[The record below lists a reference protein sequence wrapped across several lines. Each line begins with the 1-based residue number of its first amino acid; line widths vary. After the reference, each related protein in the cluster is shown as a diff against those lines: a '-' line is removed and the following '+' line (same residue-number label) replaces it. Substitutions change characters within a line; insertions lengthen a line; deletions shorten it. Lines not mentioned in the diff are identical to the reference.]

1 MARRKP
7 IGGRGSAAVERH
19 SVGHLQPP
27 VHQAAD
33 YRFRQAL
40 RAVQVIALIAVV
52 CVGLSLL
59 SQLGVF
65 GR

>member
-1 MARRKP
+1 MEQKQF
-7 IGGRGSAAVERH
+7 AALMTLIV
-19 SVGHLQPP
+19 P
-27 VHQAAD
+27 
-33 YRFRQAL
+33 
-40 RAVQVIALIAVV
+40 QVIALIAVV